1 MKGTHE
7 TCYRQKAVGSP
18 EQKFRDLQGGA
29 QAQFYQVS
37 GRDKPIP
44 LGLTQQKST
53 GGQQPNPQLKESHLV
68 STESMDEHNKGFM
81 DLMLDCIDPLMGWCQ
96 SKQEPD
102 FIV

>member
-1 MKGTHE
+1 MSYLRFQPLSLISNRMKGTQE

-53 GGQQPNPQLKESHLV
+53 GGQRPNPQLKQGHLV
-68 STESMDEHNKGFM
+68 STESMDEHNKYGIYGS
-81 DLMLDCIDPLMGWCQ
+81 DVRLH
-96 SKQEPD
+96 
-102 FIV
+102 